1 LPLRVVCGT
10 FDRDTLRPSGSAV
23 SVENEIT
30 SLLVALREGDRSAM
44 DRLFPLVYREF
55 HARAHQ
61 QLARARP
68 GDTLSTTALVHEA
81 YLKLSGSGSQS
92 YQDRV
97 HFFAVASRA
106 MRQILVDY
114 ARRSAAQKRGSGRAV
129 TLEPEAIGN
138 PDRGDE
144 LVALDD
150 ALERL
155 EQLDPRLVRTVELR
169 FFGGLSVEE
178 AADALGVSPRTV
190 KRDWQKA
197 RAFLYQAVRADDGPR
212 ES

>member
-1 LPLRVVCGT
+1 MRNG
-10 FDRDTLRPSGSAV
+10 DDT
-23 SVENEIT
+23 
-30 SLLVALREGDRSAM
+30 AM

-55 HARAHQ
+55 HDRAHR
-61 QLARARP
+61 QLVQRRP

-81 YLKLSGSGSQS
+81 YLKLVDASNRS
-92 YQDRV
+92 YRDRV

-114 ARRSAAQKRGSGRAV
+114 ARRSAAHKRGGGRVV
-129 TLEPEAIGN
+129 TLEPDAIGN
-138 PDRGDE
+138 PDRAEE
-144 LVALDD
+144 LVALDE

-155 EQLDPRLVRTVELR
+155 ERLDPRLVRTVELR

-178 AADALGVSPRTV
+178 TADALGVSPRTV

-197 RAFLYQAVRADDGPR
+197 RAFLFHAIQSRDEHYAL
-212 ES
+212 S